1 MIVSH
6 SFPASLFYG
15 FNKRKG
21 KFRRKM
27 SFSYVDSANSFLRE
41 DLPNL
46 LYEKFEKITLDDNI
60 QLTNQ

>member
-1 MIVSH
+1 
-6 SFPASLFYG
+6 
-15 FNKRKG
+15 
-21 KFRRKM
+21 M